1 MRYLI
6 IIFALI
12 FHVFSFAQTTDDT
25 VELRAREVGRSL
37 RCVVCQNQ
45 SIEDSDATLA
55 EDMRRLVR
63 SRIKSG
69 DSNQEVLDFM
79 QQRYGDFVLL
89 KPPVQKNTV
98 VLWWGPFVAIGLGL
112 LWFFISLGRRKKT
125 AKPQTLTADERAKLD
140 SILRGENL

>member
-1 MRYLI
+1 MRYLF
-6 IIFALI
+6 IIFALM
-12 FHVFSFAQTTDDT
+12 FHAICFAQTTDDT

-63 SRIKSG
+63 ARISSG

-89 KPPVQKNTV
+89 KPPVQKNTLL
-98 VLWWGPFVAIGLGL
+98 LWWGPFVAIGLGL
-112 LWFFISLGRRKKT
+112 LWFFITLGRRKKNQ
-125 AKPQTLTADERAKLD
+125 KPQSLTADERAKLD
-140 SILRGENL
+140 DILRGENL

>member
-1 MRYLI
+1 MRYLF
-6 IIFALI
+6 IIFALF
-12 FHVFSFAQTTDDT
+12 FHALSFAQTADDT

-45 SIEDSDATLA
+45 SIEDSDNSLA

-63 SRIKSG
+63 TRIKSG

-79 QQRYGDFVLL
+79 QHRYGDFVLL
-89 KPPVQKNTV
+89 KPPVQKNTML
-98 VLWWGPFVAIGLGL
+98 LWSGPFVATSLGL
-112 LWFFISLGRRKKT
+112 LWFFISLGRREKNL
-125 AKPQTLTADERAKLD
+125 KPQSLTADERAKLD